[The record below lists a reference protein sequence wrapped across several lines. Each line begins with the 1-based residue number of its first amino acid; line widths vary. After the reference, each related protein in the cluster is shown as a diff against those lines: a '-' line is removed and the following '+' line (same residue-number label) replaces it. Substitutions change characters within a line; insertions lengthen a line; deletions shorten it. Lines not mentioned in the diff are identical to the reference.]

1 MSLTFFLML
10 LLVIG
15 IVLANIAL
23 LRFSNK
29 PMTVPKKDPTPADTA
44 AASGKTQAATT
55 GAIPIV
61 ASASTEQ
68 QKTVAE
74 PGKVSPADSSESQAG
89 GD

>member
-29 PMTVPKKDPTPADTA
+29 PMVAPKKNLTPADTA
-44 AASGKTQAATT
+44 AAASKTQAATT
-55 GAIPIV
+55 GAIPMV
-61 ASASTEQ
+61 STSSTEQ

-74 PGKVSPADSSESQAG
+74 PSNTPPTDSSESHAG